1 MGMSSHPVTAAELG
15 GFALFHGLPAEER
28 VTLAAAARWREPADG
43 EVLYDEGGPATT
55 MFLVERGQVTLGVQR
70 DGRRV
75 IVGTLGPGEVLNW
88 SCLRDEPLSLTTAR
102 TAGSARLVAIPAD
115 ALLALLQSGRPAGLT
130 VMRRLFGVAAVHLD
144 AARDQMLRLGR
155 EGVITAG

>member
-1 MGMSSHPVTAAELG
+1 
-15 GFALFHGLPAEER
+15 
-28 VTLAAAARWREPADG
+28 
-43 EVLYDEGGPATT
+43 

-115 ALLALLQSGRPAGLT
+115 ALLALFQSGRPAGLT
-130 VMRRLFGVAAVHLD
+130 VMRRLFASRRSTLTPRATRCSAR
-144 AARDQMLRLGR
+144 AAR
-155 EGVITAG
+155 A

>member
-1 MGMSSHPVTAAELG
+1 MGAHPVTAAELS
-15 GFALFHGLPAEER
+15 GFALFHGLPADER
-28 VTLAAAARWREPADG
+28 ERLAAAARWLQPADG
-43 EVLYDEGGPATT
+43 EVLYAEDATATT
-55 MFLVERGQVTLGVQR
+55 MFLVERGTVTLGVQH

-102 TAGSARLVAIPAD
+102 AVGSAMLVAIPAE
-115 ALLALLQSGRPAGLT
+115 ALLALLESGRPAGLT

-144 AARDQMLRLGR
+144 AARDQMLRQGR

>member
-1 MGMSSHPVTAAELG
+1 MRSQPVTAAELDD
-15 GFALFHGLPAEER
+15 FALFHGLPEEER
-28 VTLAAAARWREPADG
+28 AAVAAAATWLEPADG
-43 EVLYDEGGPATT
+43 EVLYDEGGTATT
-55 MFLVERGQVTLGVQR
+55 MFLVERGTISLGVQR

-75 IVGTLGPGEVLNW
+75 VVGTLGAGEVLNW

-102 TAGSARLVAIPAD
+102 TSGPARVVAIPAR
-115 ALLALLQSGRPAGLT
+115 ALLAFLESGRPAGVT

-144 AARDQMLRLGR
+144 AARDQMLRQGR

>member
-1 MGMSSHPVTAAELG
+1 MTSHPVTAAELG
-15 GFALFHGLPAEER
+15 GFALFQGLPVEER
-28 VTLAAAARWREPADG
+28 ATLAAAARWREPVDG
-43 EVLYDEGGPATT
+43 AVLYAEDGPATT
-55 MFLVERGQVTLGVQR
+55 LFLIERGQVTLGVQR

-88 SCLRDEPLSLTTAR
+88 SCLRDEPVSLTTAR

-115 ALLALLQSGRPAGLT
+115 ALLALLESGRPAGLI
-130 VMRRLFGVAAVHLD
+130 VMRRLFSVAAIHLD
-144 AARDQMLRLGR
+144 AARDQMLRQGR

>member
-1 MGMSSHPVTAAELG
+1 MTSHPVTAAELG
-15 GFALFHGLPAEER
+15 GFALFQGLPVEER
-28 VTLAAAARWREPADG
+28 ATLAAAARWREPVDG
-43 EVLYDEGGPATT
+43 AVLYDEDGPATT
-55 MFLVERGQVTLGVQR
+55 MFLIERGQVTLGVQR

-88 SCLRDEPLSLTTAR
+88 SCLRDEPVSLTTAR

-115 ALLALLQSGRPAGLT
+115 ALLALLESGRPAGLI
-130 VMRRLFGVAAVHLD
+130 VMRHLFSVAAIHLD
-144 AARDQMLRLGR
+144 AARDQMLRQGR

>member
-1 MGMSSHPVTAAELG
+1 MSSHPVTGAELG
-15 GFALFHGLPAEER
+15 GFALFRGLPAEER
-28 VTLAAAARWREPADG
+28 AALAAAASRREPADG
-43 EVLYDEGGPATT
+43 DVLYDEGGPATT

-102 TAGSARLVAIPAD
+102 TVGAALLVAIPAD
-115 ALLALLQSGRPAGLT
+115 ALLELLQSGGPAGLT
-130 VMRRLFGVAAVHLD
+130 VMRRLFGVAALHLD
-144 AARDQMLRLGR
+144 TARDQMLRQGR